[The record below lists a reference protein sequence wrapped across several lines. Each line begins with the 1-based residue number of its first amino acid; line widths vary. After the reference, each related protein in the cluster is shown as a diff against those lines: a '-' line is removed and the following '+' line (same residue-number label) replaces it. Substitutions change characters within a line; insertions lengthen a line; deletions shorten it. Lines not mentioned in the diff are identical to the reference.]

1 MHILIHLVLNNDS
14 ISRSDVLFELF
25 LQITRFANMV
35 FTLSMNQLNLITQT
49 QNLLNLT
56 TGNLQQNE
64 AATNLT
70 ISNAKINIFQTFQN
84 TLQNV
89 SNFLSPMMNNSDHI
103 VNSSTLLST
112 SETIELVQT
121 ISDFTAILATLGK

>member
-1 MHILIHLVLNNDS
+1 MLNNDS
-14 ISRSDVLFELF
+14 ISRSEVLFELF
-25 LQITRFANMV
+25 LQITRFANMA

-70 ISNAKINIFQTFQN
+70 ISHAKINIFQTFQN

>member
-1 MHILIHLVLNNDS
+1 MLNNDS
-14 ISRSDVLFELF
+14 ISRSEVLFELF
-25 LQITRFANMV
+25 LQITRFANMA
-35 FTLSMNQLNLITQT
+35 FTLSMNQLNRITQT

-56 TGNLQQNE
+56 TGNHQQNE

>member
-1 MHILIHLVLNNDS
+1 MLNNDS
-14 ISRSDVLFELF
+14 ISRSEVLFELF
-25 LQITRFANMV
+25 LQITRFANMA